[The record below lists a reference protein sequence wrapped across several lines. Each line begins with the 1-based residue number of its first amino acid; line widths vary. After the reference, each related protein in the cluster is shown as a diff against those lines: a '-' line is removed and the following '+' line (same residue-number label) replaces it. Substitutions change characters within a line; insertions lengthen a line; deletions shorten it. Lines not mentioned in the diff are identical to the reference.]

1 MKKCPECGNPSYD
14 GAPVCGNCGYKFQM
28 KKNKAPKREDIF
40 QKPKKPKKKSSDNES
55 VIEIINQ
62 NKLVIGAILIV
73 TIIVICGIVLTGSN
87 TKGTTNNLV
96 EFNDNGLSFKH
107 PKNWEVINGSDAEHI
122 DAKFFRGGNNTT
134 IEIYNVTAGSTS
146 LKDIT
151 QQRITYAQ
159 GNGAYV
165 TVVEP
170 ITIDGRNSSN
180 VVLENANGTYTRFV
194 SILGDGQ
201 IYVFKITGKT
211 FDSVI
216 SSGINETVKSADT
229 K

>member
-122 DAKFFRGGNNTT
+122 DAKFFRSGNNTT

-216 SSGINETVKSADT
+216 SSDIDETVKSADI